1 MVVMMIKAKML
12 DKATLSFASLA
23 CALLI
28 GLCAAA
34 YASAASEPGGEGENS
49 QAGIATAPSGAQDGE
64 SGQDAAA
71 GDGAAEG
78 QTPETGKDPGSQ
90 GPADP
95 NPPAETPEDEAESAT
110 VIAGETQFDTSAA
123 QALKAF
129 PDGCSTVIV
138 ASGTAPIDALAASS
152 LAGAL
157 DCPILLTSKSG
168 LPQSVSQA
176 IDTLG
181 CTHAIIVGGEAVV
194 AENVESVLSSAMGGK
209 GSVERL
215 AGTSQYDTQLEIFKY
230 GCANGFWDGVDTVIA
245 VSGMPRSMADGLSIS
260 PAAYRLKAPVFLVDS
275 KGNLAPQAIEVLA
288 DDPSFK
294 RAVLVG
300 GTAVVSDVTFG
311 FFQGATMCYDGSPEV
326 VRLAG
331 KTLYDT
337 SASVARWSVE
347 QGILSWTDA
356 AFATGRSPY
365 DALGGG
371 VLQGKSGSVMLLID
385 SGYTAALDAAV
396 EAGANAVKHVRF
408 FGGDVIMP
416 ESLRAM
422 VIDRLG
428 IELDPGKDPVKPGE
442 GGSGESGG
450 RDGSSSETVPPVAQP
465 EQGGES
471 RVDPSLEDVKAPATE
486 AVAPEKG
493 GDAA

>member
-110 VIAGETQFDTSAA
+110 VIAGETQFDTSAV

-194 AENVESVLSSAMGGK
+194 AENVESVLSSAMGGQ
-209 GSVERL
+209 GQR
-215 AGTSQYDTQLEIFKY
+215 GTPCRHFPVRY
-230 GCANGFWDGVDTVIA
+230 
-245 VSGMPRSMADGLSIS
+245 
-260 PAAYRLKAPVFLVDS
+260 PA
-275 KGNLAPQAIEVLA
+275 
-288 DDPSFK
+288 
-294 RAVLVG
+294 
-300 GTAVVSDVTFG
+300 
-311 FFQGATMCYDGSPEV
+311 
-326 VRLAG
+326 
-331 KTLYDT
+331 
-337 SASVARWSVE
+337 
-347 QGILSWTDA
+347 
-356 AFATGRSPY
+356 
-365 DALGGG
+365 
-371 VLQGKSGSVMLLID
+371 
-385 SGYTAALDAAV
+385 
-396 EAGANAVKHVRF
+396 
-408 FGGDVIMP
+408 
-416 ESLRAM
+416 
-422 VIDRLG
+422 
-428 IELDPGKDPVKPGE
+428 
-442 GGSGESGG
+442 
-450 RDGSSSETVPPVAQP
+450 
-465 EQGGES
+465 
-471 RVDPSLEDVKAPATE
+471 
-486 AVAPEKG
+486 
-493 GDAA
+493 